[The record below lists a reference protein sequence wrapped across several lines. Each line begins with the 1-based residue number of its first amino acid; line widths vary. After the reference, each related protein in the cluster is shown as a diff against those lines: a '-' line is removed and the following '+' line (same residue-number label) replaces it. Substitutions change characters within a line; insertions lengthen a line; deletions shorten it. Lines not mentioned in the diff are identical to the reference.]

1 VLRITKFSSVTCTDG
16 RADWFPEMPP
26 MPGQPDP
33 RGPVGQAPA
42 PAPAPAP
49 DDGERDTES
58 TSDTTNNVRSNFPE
72 TWIWTEAVTGCV
84 IYVAAAVIN
93 CLN

>member
-1 VLRITKFSSVTCTDG
+1 VLRITKLSSVTCTDG
-16 RADWFPEMPP
+16 RANWFAD
-26 MPGQPDP
+26 MPGQPGP
-33 RGPVGQAPA
+33 RAPGGQAPA

-49 DDGERDTES
+49 DGGERDTES